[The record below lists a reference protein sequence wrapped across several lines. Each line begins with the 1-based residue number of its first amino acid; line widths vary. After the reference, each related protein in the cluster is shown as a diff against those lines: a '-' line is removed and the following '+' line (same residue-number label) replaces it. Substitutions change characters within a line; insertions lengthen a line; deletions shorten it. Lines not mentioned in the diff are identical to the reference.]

1 MAVNIER
8 ELQITDPLQELIEQ
22 ARKDKTIFLEN
33 ILEHLPDAEETQLDQ
48 VISQIED
55 SGIEIIEIVDR
66 EDKDGDRKKFDS
78 SDEDDILGIYLTEA
92 SQTPLLT
99 KEEEV
104 LLCKRMERGKNARAV
119 FSNGKLLSK
128 SEREKL
134 LAKIQDGKDAYD
146 HLASANQRL
155 VINIAKRYMGQG
167 VKFLD
172 LIQEG
177 NYGLMRAIKKFD
189 YKKGNRFATYAWFWI
204 RQAISR
210 SVRNDGRTIRI
221 PVNFGGQIGTVYK
234 TKSIL
239 EQRLG
244 REATDEEIAE
254 EMEESLQRVRELIR
268 YSQFTVSLDEPTDDQ
283 DEDESALKDFVPDK
297 TSPSPDAKTEREILA
312 KNVNELLGV
321 LDPREELII
330 RLRRGLGGR
339 EIHTLNEVGK
349 RFGLTRER
357 IRQIEDSAL
366 RKLEKEAKK
375 RELQEFL

>member
-134 LAKIQDGKDAYD
+134 LAKIQDGKECKSK
-146 HLASANQRL
+146 AS
-155 VINIAKRYMGQG
+155 
-167 VKFLD
+167 
-172 LIQEG
+172 
-177 NYGLMRAIKKFD
+177 
-189 YKKGNRFATYAWFWI
+189 
-204 RQAISR
+204 
-210 SVRNDGRTIRI
+210 
-221 PVNFGGQIGTVYK
+221 
-234 TKSIL
+234 
-239 EQRLG
+239 
-244 REATDEEIAE
+244 
-254 EMEESLQRVRELIR
+254 
-268 YSQFTVSLDEPTDDQ
+268 
-283 DEDESALKDFVPDK
+283 
-297 TSPSPDAKTEREILA
+297 
-312 KNVNELLGV
+312 
-321 LDPREELII
+321 
-330 RLRRGLGGR
+330 
-339 EIHTLNEVGK
+339 H
-349 RFGLTRER
+349 
-357 IRQIEDSAL
+357 
-366 RKLEKEAKK
+366 
-375 RELQEFL
+375 

>member
-8 ELQITDPLQELIEQ
+8 ELQIADPLQELIEQ

-33 ILEHLPDAEETQLDQ
+33 ILEHLPDAEEMQLDQ

-66 EDKDGDRKKFDS
+66 EDEDGDRKKFDS
-78 SDEDDILGIYLTEA
+78 SDDDDILGIYLTEA
-92 SQTPLLT
+92 SQTPILT

-119 FSNGKLLSK
+119 FSNGKLLLK
-128 SEREKL
+128 SEKEKL

-155 VINIAKRYMGQG
+155 VINIAKRYVGHG

-189 YKKGNRFATYAWFWI
+189 YKGGNRFTTYAWHWI

-221 PVNFGGQIGTVYK
+221 PVHLGDQIRTVYR

-357 IRQIEDSAL
+357 IRQIEDNAL